1 MPIDRLHIERL
12 RNLSAV
18 TLTDLQSV
26 NVLYGHN
33 GSGKTSVLEAIHLLS
48 TGRSFRSGL
57 LRQVVQKNQ
66 PDALILVEQ
75 GKRRLGMLK
84 RIDGEQTIKQDGM
97 LLSSQ
102 SELAKQLPVQVIDP
116 EGLALL
122 DSGSKP
128 RRQLMDWLLFHVEPE
143 FHHVWLQY
151 QRALKQR
158 NALLRASAS
167 TAAALAGWEHILS
180 QTGQQL
186 HDMRER
192 VFTRWSECFLTV
204 LAELLPDVDIRMT
217 YHAGFD
223 PTQGLLTELVAHR
236 DKDRE
241 RGHTSVGA
249 HRADLR
255 FKSAL
260 GDADRTLSRGQ
271 KKLLIIGLRL
281 SQLQLV
287 HQLSHC
293 ASVVLLDDM
302 TAELDRVAQTRLL
315 SSLIRLNSQIFMT
328 TLDLDAALNPLKL
341 LNIQPAVFCVEQGVV
356 TRVEPHCSKD
366 IGFF

>member
-1 MPIDRLHIERL
+1 MMHIDRLHIERL

-18 TLTDLQSV
+18 TLSDLQSV
-26 NVLYGHN
+26 NVLYGAN
-33 GSGKTSVLEAIHLLS
+33 GSGKTSVLEALHLLS

-66 PDALILVEQ
+66 SDALIVIEQ
-75 GKRRLGMLK
+75 GSRRLGMLK
-84 RIDGEQTIKQDGM
+84 RVDGEQTLKQDGM
-97 LLSSQ
+97 LLQNQ
-102 SELAKQLPVQVIDP
+102 SELAKQLPLQVIDP
-116 EGLALL
+116 DGLALL

-128 RRQLMDWLLFHVEPE
+128 RRQLLDWLLFHVEPD
-143 FHHVWLQY
+143 FHHVWLHY

-158 NALLRASAS
+158 NALLRSAQS
-167 TAAALAGWEHILS
+167 NAVSALGAWEQALAE
-180 QTGQQL
+180 TGEQL
-186 HDMRER
+186 HQMRQR
-192 VFTRWSECFLTV
+192 AFVQWADGLATV
-204 LAELLPDVDIRMT
+204 LAELMPEVEVRMS

-223 PTQGLLTELVAHR
+223 PTQGLRAELIASR
-236 DKDRE
+236 FKDRE
-241 RGHTSVGA
+241 RGYSGVGA

-255 FKSAL
+255 FKTSL

-315 SSLIRLNSQIFMT
+315 SSLTRLNSQIFMT
-328 TLDLDAALNPLKL
+328 TLDLDAALEPLKL
-341 LNIQPAVFCVEQGVV
+341 LHIQPAVFYVEQGHVS
-356 TRVEPHCSKD
+356 RVEV
-366 IGFF
+366 